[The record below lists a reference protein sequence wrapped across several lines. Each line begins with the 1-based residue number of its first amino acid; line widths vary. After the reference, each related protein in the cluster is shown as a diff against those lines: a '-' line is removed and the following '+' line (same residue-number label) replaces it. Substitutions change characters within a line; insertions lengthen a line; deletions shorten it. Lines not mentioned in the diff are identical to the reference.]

1 MITLSNYIVFNLFS
15 LPLVQKF
22 DQFQEAL
29 EWYNSETPE
38 KFDSLENP
46 SSPWGL
52 NRRRPDCASRMSTV
66 PDFILAGNVKSAAQC
81 KRALTVSTPGA
92 GKTSSIIEAMLEEE
106 FDPDQRGFRV
116 IACSSYEQA
125 TNKMEEFR
133 RKAGGRSR
141 AVLVR
146 AFNDVYKIGRAHV

>member
-1 MITLSNYIVFNLFS
+1 MRFPCQPMLWSTATAIRETLRTR
-15 LPLVQKF
+15 LPIW
-22 DQFQEAL
+22 DPNWSEIQFQEAL
-29 EWYNSETPE
+29 EWYNSENPE
-38 KFDSLENP
+38 EIDSLENP

-52 NRRRPDCASRMSTV
+52 NRRRPDCASRISTV

-125 TNKMEEFR
+125 TNKMDEFR
-133 RKAGGRSR
+133 RKVDGRS
-141 AVLVR
+141 
-146 AFNDVYKIGRAHV
+146 